1 MKFRKQ
7 TAVWRRKFHMGEK
20 KKIRSPDKTSSN
32 NNNNLA
38 VLEDH
43 MEEAG

>member
-7 TAVWRRKFHMGEK
+7 TAVWRRKFHMGK

-32 NNNNLA
+32 NNNLA